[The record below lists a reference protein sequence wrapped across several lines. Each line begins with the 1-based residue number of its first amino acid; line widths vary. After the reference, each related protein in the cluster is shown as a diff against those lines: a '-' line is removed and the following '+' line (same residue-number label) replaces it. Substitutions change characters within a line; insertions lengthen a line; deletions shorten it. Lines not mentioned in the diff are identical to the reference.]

1 MKRIILLLFSLCCLT
16 AYGQEALFSYRSNGD
31 IISRS
36 DYVKPFGKFRYIKG
50 ITPFILKQERTESAP
65 NGDTYQIKCEKFRNW
80 ENDPGDLHTIVIRHE
95 GKQIFSLLNSDDGW
109 GDITE
114 EPNDGLEKN
123 AFYYKID
130 LDDNTIA
137 ILLRDVYIM
146 SQPPLLTLIVIR
158 DGKANLVFNRPSY
171 INKVSRK
178 GKETIFTLQANSIEI
193 IEENGKTIQLNEPEL
208 HTLTFKDGM
217 VYYL

>member
-95 GKQIFSLLNSDDGW
+95 GKQIFSPKSSNS
-109 GDITE
+109 ITE
-114 EPNDGLEKN
+114 VVTEIPRCFSISIQSDVAVFLILFDFTAPATWICPPKSSSFSVSEVLPASGCAIIANVLLLSICWLAIFRSSN
-123 AFYYKID
+123 YSVIQVPVLPFY
-130 LDDNTIA
+130 
-137 ILLRDVYIM
+137 
-146 SQPPLLTLIVIR
+146 PLYNIR
-158 DGKANLVFNRPSY
+158 PA
-171 INKVSRK
+171 
-178 GKETIFTLQANSIEI
+178 
-193 IEENGKTIQLNEPEL
+193 
-208 HTLTFKDGM
+208 
-217 VYYL
+217 